1 MPIRD
6 LIIVGAGP
14 SGLSAAIASKQRGLD
29 YQVIEQGALVNSIY
43 HFPPQMVFFTTP
55 ELLEIGG
62 LPFVSP
68 YEKPTRAE
76 ALRYYR
82 KVVDTYDLQITF
94 EETVLSVG
102 IDSEEPRDPGEKV
115 IFAVETRSARGV
127 RRVRHAR
134 NVVLAIGYYDH
145 PNLVGIP
152 GEDLPHVHHYYAEPH
167 PYYRQ
172 RVVVVGGGNSAAES
186 ALELHRAGAH
196 VTLVH
201 RWAELKSTI
210 KYWVKPD
217 IENRIK
223 EGSVAARFN
232 TCVTEIRPTSIIL
245 TRGRESTLEAEGQR
259 SAAGAGGW
267 GPPQS
272 KESQSTPEAE
282 ELPADAVFLLTG
294 YHPDYDLLTRAGVSL
309 NERGVP
315 AHDAETFETNVAGI
329 FVAGGVISGKDTAP
343 IFIENGR
350 FHGEKIIEVISA
362 RR

>member
-1 MPIRD
+1 
-6 LIIVGAGP
+6 
-14 SGLSAAIASKQRGLD
+14 
-29 YQVIEQGALVNSIY
+29 
-43 HFPPQMVFFTTP
+43 
-55 ELLEIGG
+55 
-62 LPFVSP
+62 
-68 YEKPTRAE
+68 
-76 ALRYYR
+76 
-82 KVVDTYDLQITF
+82 
-94 EETVLSVG
+94 VG
-102 IDSEEPRDPGEKV
+102 IDSEEPRDPDEKV
-115 IFAVETRSARGV
+115 LFAVETRSARGI

-223 EGSVAARFN
+223 EDPLRRGSTRASPKSADLDHRHPRTEPSRARGPAKY
-232 TCVTEIRPTSIIL
+232 CH
-245 TRGRESTLEAEGQR
+245 
-259 SAAGAGGW
+259 AGV

-272 KESQSTPEAE
+272 KK
-282 ELPADAVFLLTG
+282 
-294 YHPDYDLLTRAGVSL
+294 
-309 NERGVP
+309 
-315 AHDAETFETNVAGI
+315 TNCPPMPC
-329 FVAGGVISGKDTAP
+329 SC
-343 IFIENGR
+343 
-350 FHGEKIIEVISA
+350 
-362 RR
+362 